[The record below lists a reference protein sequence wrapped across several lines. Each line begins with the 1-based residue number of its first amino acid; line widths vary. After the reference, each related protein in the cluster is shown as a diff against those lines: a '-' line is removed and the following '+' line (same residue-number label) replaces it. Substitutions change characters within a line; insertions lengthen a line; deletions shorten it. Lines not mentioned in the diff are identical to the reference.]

1 VSKNSPTNLNIES
14 NYYPTI
20 ANFLKKQFNAGAK
33 FLLLTSDED
42 LKAIRFDPSQLYTK
56 KGQEFV
62 DFLLRE
68 EMSGSTI
75 LMSHPRR
82 GLKQVSFLEDE

>member
-1 VSKNSPTNLNIES
+1 VYKNSPTNLNIES

-33 FLLLTSDED
+33 FLLLTSSKD
-42 LKAIRFDPSQLYTK
+42 LKEIRFDPSQLDTEEGK
-56 KGQEFV
+56 EFV
-62 DFLLRE
+62 DFLLME

-75 LMSHPRR
+75 LMSHPRK
-82 GLKQVSFLEDE
+82 GLKEVSFLEDE